1 MMEKRHQKQQNRGGL
16 EMEKDKKKA
25 VKKSFTLKQRFSYWF
40 DNRIAEGSLGLI
52 RILIVF
58 SVLLVLLIAGLIM
71 LLGLSE
77 EGEGGAVLWDSIATV
92 INAWMPYSSDGSIG
106 YLILMSCA
114 AIGGVLFTS
123 ILIGIITS
131 SIEEKVTAL
140 KKGNSH
146 VIEEDHLIVLG
157 LYPGEYTLLQQLIF
171 ASEGKPVCIVIADEA
186 DREEMEQNIRENLT
200 VPKNVRIVCRTAD
213 ITDPA
218 SLEKC
223 SLETCRT
230 VIVSPTEDM
239 KTIKVILAA
248 SALLEEKQAP
258 QISVNAILTR
268 NEYSFPPSLERTH
281 NITTLKTNAILS
293 KMIAHSCTQTGLSE
307 TFREIFNFEGSEF
320 YLTGFDGIGGM
331 TFEEIM
337 IRTDRAVP
345 SGVFRNGRIL
355 VNPPADFIIEED
367 DRILVFAEESD
378 SAILRKDAPPVK
390 KLREA
395 VMTRSEEETDIVILG
410 RNETLPVILKELP
423 ENVSTVWLVCPG
435 ISEKEKNRLLTAGAA
450 RNLNLRFY
458 EEDPES
464 EDYLEKLA
472 RMAGHVVILGDH
484 EKDPEQADMDVIF
497 LLLNLRELRRDL
509 GLGYNITVEMQKEHN
524 QKLAGSGESTDY
536 LVTSSMSSLILA
548 QLAESPALI
557 DVFREILSNEGN
569 ELYLKQTGSM
579 GLTGTFT
586 GRDLR
591 RIMLRERYIFLGHLD
606 SKKRSRFNIP
616 LDEEIKLDGKDYLIV
631 FGES

>member
-1 MMEKRHQKQQNRGGL
+1 MEK
-16 EMEKDKKKA
+16 ETKKT
-25 VKKSFTLKQRFSYWF
+25 VKKGFTLKQRFSYWF

-58 SVLLVLLIAGLIM
+58 SVLLVLMITGLIM

-77 EGEGGAVLWDSIATV
+77 GGEGGSVLWDSIATV

-146 VIEEDHLIVLG
+146 VIEKDHLIVLG
-157 LYPGEYTLLQQLIF
+157 LYPGEYTLLQQLIL
-171 ASEGKPVCIVIADEA
+171 ASEGKPACIVIADEA
-186 DREEMEQNIRENLT
+186 DREEMEQSIRENLT

-248 SALLEEKQAP
+248 AALLEEKQAP

-268 NEYSFPPSLERTH
+268 NEYSFPPSLERAH

-320 YLTGFDGIGGM
+320 YLTDFDGIGGM

-355 VNPPADFIIEED
+355 VNPPADFILEED
-367 DRILVFAEESD
+367 DRILVFAEESG
-378 SAILRKDAPPVK
+378 SAILRQDVPPVK

-423 ENVSTVWLVCPG
+423 ENVSGVWLVCPG
-435 ISEKEKNRLLTAGAA
+435 ISEKEKHRLLTAGAA

-484 EKDPEQADMDVIF
+484 EKDPEQADMEGIF

-509 GLGYNITVEMQKEHN
+509 GLGYNITVELQKEHN
-524 QKLAGSGESTDY
+524 QKLAGSGESTDF

-569 ELYLKQTGSM
+569 ELYLKQTGAM

-591 RIMLRERYIFLGHLD
+591 RIMLRERYIFLGYLD
-606 SKKRSRFNIP
+606 RKKRSRFNIP
-616 LDEEIKLDGKDYLIV
+616 LDEEIRLDGKDHLIV

>member
-1 MMEKRHQKQQNRGGL
+1 
-16 EMEKDKKKA
+16 MEKDKKKA
-25 VKKSFTLKQRFSYWF
+25 VKKGFTLKQRFSYWF

-58 SVLLVLLIAGLIM
+58 SVLLVLMIAGLIM
-71 LLGLSE
+71 LFGLSE

-146 VIEEDHLIVLG
+146 VIEKDHLIVLG
-157 LYPGEYTLLQQLIF
+157 LYPGEYTLLEQLIF

-186 DREEMEQNIRENLT
+186 DREEMEQSIRENLK

-248 SALLEEKQAP
+248 AALLEEKQAP

-268 NEYSFPPSLERTH
+268 NEYSFPPSLERAH

-320 YLTGFDGIGGM
+320 YLTDFDGIGGM

-345 SGVFRNGRIL
+345 SGVYRNGSIL
-355 VNPPADFIIEED
+355 VNPPADFILEED

-378 SAILRKDAPPVK
+378 SAILRKDAPPGK
-390 KLREA
+390 NLREA

-423 ENVSTVWLVCPG
+423 ENVTGVWLVCPD
-435 ISEKEKNRLLTAGAA
+435 ISEKEKQRLLTAGAA

-484 EKDPEQADMDVIF
+484 EKDPEEADMEGIF

-509 GLGYNITVEMQKEHN
+509 ELDYNITVELQKEHN

-569 ELYLKQTGSM
+569 ELYLKQTGAM

-591 RIMLRERYIFLGHLD
+591 RIMLREGYIFLGHLD
-606 SKKRSRFNIP
+606 GKKGSRFNIP
-616 LDEEIKLDGKDYLIV
+616 LDEEIRLDGKDHLIV

>member
-1 MMEKRHQKQQNRGGL
+1 MEK
-16 EMEKDKKKA
+16 EKKKT
-25 VKKSFTLKQRFSYWF
+25 VNKDFTLKQRFSYWF

-58 SVLLVLLIAGLIM
+58 SVLLVLVITGLIM

-77 EGEGGAVLWDSIATV
+77 GGEGGTVLWDSIATV

-157 LYPGEYTLLQQLIF
+157 LYPGEYTLLQQLIL
-171 ASEGKPVCIVIADEA
+171 ASEGKPACIVIADEA
-186 DREEMEQNIRENLT
+186 DREEMEQSIRENLT

-248 SALLEEKQAP
+248 AALLEEKQAP

-268 NEYSFPPSLERTH
+268 NEYSFPPSLERAH

-320 YLTGFDGIGGM
+320 YLTDFDGIGGM

-345 SGVFRNGRIL
+345 SGVYRNGSIL
-355 VNPPADFIIEED
+355 VNPPADFILEED
-367 DRILVFAEESD
+367 DRILVFAEERD
-378 SAILRKDAPPVK
+378 SAILRKDAPPGK
-390 KLREA
+390 NLREA

-423 ENVSTVWLVCPG
+423 ENVTGVWLVCPD
-435 ISEKEKNRLLTAGAA
+435 ISEKEKQRLLTAGAA

-484 EKDPEQADMDVIF
+484 EKDPEQADMEAIF

-509 GLGYNITVEMQKEHN
+509 GLDYNITVEMQKEHN

-569 ELYLKQTGSM
+569 ELYLKQTGAM

-591 RIMLRERYIFLGHLD
+591 RIMLREGYIFLGHLD
-606 SKKRSRFNIP
+606 GKKGSRFNIP
-616 LDEEIKLDGKDYLIV
+616 LDEEIRLDGKDHLIV

>member
-25 VKKSFTLKQRFSYWF
+25 VKKGFTLKQRFSYWF

-58 SVLLVLLIAGLIM
+58 SVLLVLMIAGLIM
-71 LLGLSE
+71 LFGLSE

-146 VIEEDHLIVLG
+146 VIEKDHLIVLG

-186 DREEMEQNIRENLT
+186 DREEMEQSIRENLK

-345 SGVFRNGRIL
+345 SGVFRNGSIL
-355 VNPPADFIIEED
+355 VNPPADFVLEED
-367 DRILVFAEESD
+367 DKILVFAEESD
-378 SAILRKDAPPVK
+378 AAILRKDAPPGK

-423 ENVSTVWLVCPG
+423 ENVSTVWLVCPD
-435 ISEKEKNRLLTAGAA
+435 IPEKEKNRLLTAGEA

-509 GLGYNITVEMQKEHN
+509 GLDYNITVEMQKEHN

-591 RIMLRERYIFLGHLD
+591 RIMLREGYIFLGHLD
-606 SKKRSRFNIP
+606 GKKGSRFNIP
-616 LDEEIKLDGKDYLIV
+616 LDEEIRLDGKDHLIV

>member
-1 MMEKRHQKQQNRGGL
+1 
-16 EMEKDKKKA
+16 MEKDKKKA
-25 VKKSFTLKQRFSYWF
+25 VKKGFTLKQRFSYWF

-58 SVLLVLLIAGLIM
+58 SVLLVLMIAGLIM
-71 LLGLSE
+71 LFGLSE

-186 DREEMEQNIRENLT
+186 DREEMEQNIRENLK

-268 NEYSFPPSLERTH
+268 NEYSFPPSLERAH

-345 SGVFRNGRIL
+345 SGVYRNGSIL
-355 VNPPADFIIEED
+355 VNPPADFVLEED
-367 DRILVFAEESD
+367 DKILVFAEESD
-378 SAILRKDAPPVK
+378 AAILRKDAPPGK
-390 KLREA
+390 NLREA

-423 ENVSTVWLVCPG
+423 ENVSTVWLVCPD
-435 ISEKEKNRLLTAGAA
+435 IPEKEKNRLLTAGEA

-569 ELYLKQTGSM
+569 ELYLKQTGAM

-591 RIMLRERYIFLGHLD
+591 RIMLREGYIFLGHLD
-606 SKKRSRFNIP
+606 GKKGSRFNIP
-616 LDEEIKLDGKDYLIV
+616 LDEEIRLDGKDHLIV

>member
-1 MMEKRHQKQQNRGGL
+1 
-16 EMEKDKKKA
+16 MEKDKKKA
-25 VKKSFTLKQRFSYWF
+25 VKKGFTLKQRFSYWF

-58 SVLLVLLIAGLIM
+58 SVLLVLMIAGLIM
-71 LLGLSE
+71 LFGLSE

-186 DREEMEQNIRENLT
+186 DREEMEQNIRENLK

-345 SGVFRNGRIL
+345 SGVYRNGSIL
-355 VNPPADFIIEED
+355 VNPPADFVLEED
-367 DRILVFAEESD
+367 DKILVFAEESD
-378 SAILRKDAPPVK
+378 AAILRKDAPPGK
-390 KLREA
+390 NLREA

-423 ENVSTVWLVCPG
+423 ENVSTVWLVCPD
-435 ISEKEKNRLLTAGAA
+435 IPEKEKNRLLTAGEA

-569 ELYLKQTGSM
+569 ELYLKQTGAM

-591 RIMLRERYIFLGHLD
+591 RIMLREGYIFLGHLD
-606 SKKRSRFNIP
+606 GKKGSRFNIP
-616 LDEEIKLDGKDYLIV
+616 LDEEIRLDGKDHLIV

>member
-1 MMEKRHQKQQNRGGL
+1 
-16 EMEKDKKKA
+16 MEKDKKKA
-25 VKKSFTLKQRFSYWF
+25 VKKGFTLKQRFSYWF

-58 SVLLVLLIAGLIM
+58 SVLLVLMIAGLIM
-71 LLGLSE
+71 LFGLSE

-186 DREEMEQNIRENLT
+186 DREEMEQNIRENLK

-248 SALLEEKQAP
+248 AALLEEKQAP

-268 NEYSFPPSLERTH
+268 NEYSFPPSLERAH

-345 SGVFRNGRIL
+345 SGVFRNGSIL
-355 VNPPADFIIEED
+355 VNPPADFVLEED
-367 DRILVFAEESD
+367 DKILVFAEESD
-378 SAILRKDAPPVK
+378 AAILRKDAPPGK

-423 ENVSTVWLVCPG
+423 ENVSTVWLVCPD
-435 ISEKEKNRLLTAGAA
+435 IPEKEKNRLLTAGEA

-509 GLGYNITVEMQKEHN
+509 GLDYNITVEMQKEHN

-591 RIMLRERYIFLGHLD
+591 RIMLREGYIFLGHLD
-606 SKKRSRFNIP
+606 GKKGSRFNIP
-616 LDEEIKLDGKDYLIV
+616 LDEEIRLDGKDHLIV

>member
-1 MMEKRHQKQQNRGGL
+1 
-16 EMEKDKKKA
+16 MEKDKKKA
-25 VKKSFTLKQRFSYWF
+25 VKKGFTLKQRFSYWF

-58 SVLLVLLIAGLIM
+58 SVLLVLMIAGLIM
-71 LLGLSE
+71 LFGLSE

-186 DREEMEQNIRENLT
+186 DREEMEQNIRENLK

-248 SALLEEKQAP
+248 AALLEEKQAP

-268 NEYSFPPSLERTH
+268 NEYSFPPSLERAH

-345 SGVFRNGRIL
+345 SGVFRNGSIL
-355 VNPPADFIIEED
+355 VNPPADFVLEED
-367 DRILVFAEESD
+367 DKILVFAEESD
-378 SAILRKDAPPVK
+378 AAILRKDAPPGK

-423 ENVSTVWLVCPG
+423 ENVTGVWLVCPD
-435 ISEKEKNRLLTAGAA
+435 ISEKEKQRLLTAGAA

-484 EKDPEQADMDVIF
+484 EKDPEQADMEAIF

-509 GLGYNITVEMQKEHN
+509 GLDYNITVELQKEHN

-569 ELYLKQTGSM
+569 ELYLKQTGAM

-591 RIMLRERYIFLGHLD
+591 RIMLREGYIFLGHLD
-606 SKKRSRFNIP
+606 GKKGSRFNIP
-616 LDEEIKLDGKDYLIV
+616 LDEEIRLDGKDHLIV

>member
-1 MMEKRHQKQQNRGGL
+1 
-16 EMEKDKKKA
+16 
-25 VKKSFTLKQRFSYWF
+25 
-40 DNRIAEGSLGLI
+40 
-52 RILIVF
+52 
-58 SVLLVLLIAGLIM
+58 
-71 LLGLSE
+71 
-77 EGEGGAVLWDSIATV
+77 
-92 INAWMPYSSDGSIG
+92 
-106 YLILMSCA
+106 
-114 AIGGVLFTS
+114 
-123 ILIGIITS
+123 
-131 SIEEKVTAL
+131 
-140 KKGNSH
+140 
-146 VIEEDHLIVLG
+146 
-157 LYPGEYTLLQQLIF
+157 
-171 ASEGKPVCIVIADEA
+171 
-186 DREEMEQNIRENLT
+186 
-200 VPKNVRIVCRTAD
+200 
-213 ITDPA
+213 
-218 SLEKC
+218 
-223 SLETCRT
+223 
-230 VIVSPTEDM
+230 
-239 KTIKVILAA
+239 
-248 SALLEEKQAP
+248 
-258 QISVNAILTR
+258 
-268 NEYSFPPSLERTH
+268 
-281 NITTLKTNAILS
+281 
-293 KMIAHSCTQTGLSE
+293 
-307 TFREIFNFEGSEF
+307 
-320 YLTGFDGIGGM
+320 M

-345 SGVFRNGRIL
+345 SGVYRNGSIL
-355 VNPPADFIIEED
+355 VNPPADFILEED

-378 SAILRKDAPPVK
+378 SAILRKDAPPGK

-423 ENVSTVWLVCPG
+423 ENVTGVWLVCPD
-435 ISEKEKNRLLTAGAA
+435 ISEKEKQRLLTAGAA

-484 EKDPEQADMDVIF
+484 EKDPEQADMEAIF

-509 GLGYNITVEMQKEHN
+509 ELDYNITVEMQKEHN

-591 RIMLRERYIFLGHLD
+591 RIMLREGYIFLGHLD
-606 SKKRSRFNIP
+606 GKKGSRFNIP
-616 LDEEIKLDGKDYLIV
+616 LDEEIRLDGKDHLIV

>member
-1 MMEKRHQKQQNRGGL
+1 MEK
-16 EMEKDKKKA
+16 ETKKT
-25 VKKSFTLKQRFSYWF
+25 VKKGFTLKQRFSYWF

-58 SVLLVLLIAGLIM
+58 SVLLVLMITGLIM

-77 EGEGGAVLWDSIATV
+77 GGEGGSVLWDSIATV
-92 INAWMPYSSDGSIG
+92 INAWMPYSSDGNIG

-146 VIEEDHLIVLG
+146 VIEKDHLIVLG
-157 LYPGEYTLLQQLIF
+157 LYPGEYTLLEQLIF

-186 DREEMEQNIRENLT
+186 DREEMEQSIRENLK

-248 SALLEEKQAP
+248 AALLEEKQAP

-268 NEYSFPPSLERTH
+268 NEYSFPPSLERAH

-320 YLTGFDGIGGM
+320 YLTDFNGIGGM

-355 VNPPADFIIEED
+355 VNPPAGFILEED

-378 SAILRKDAPPVK
+378 SAILREDVPPVK

-423 ENVSTVWLVCPG
+423 ENVSAVWLVCPG
-435 ISEKEKNRLLTAGAA
+435 ISEKEKNRLLTAGEA

-484 EKDPEQADMDVIF
+484 EKDPEQADMEAIF

-509 GLGYNITVEMQKEHN
+509 GLDYNITVELQKEHN

-569 ELYLKQTGSM
+569 ELYLKQTGAM

-591 RIMLRERYIFLGHLD
+591 RIMLREGYIFLGHLD
-606 SKKRSRFNIP
+606 GKKGSRFNIP
-616 LDEEIKLDGKDYLIV
+616 LDEEIRLDGKDHLIV

>member
-1 MMEKRHQKQQNRGGL
+1 
-16 EMEKDKKKA
+16 MEKDKKKA
-25 VKKSFTLKQRFSYWF
+25 VKKGFTLKQRFSYWF

-58 SVLLVLLIAGLIM
+58 SVLLVLMIAGLIM
-71 LLGLSE
+71 LFGLSE

-186 DREEMEQNIRENLT
+186 DREEMEQNIRENLK

-345 SGVFRNGRIL
+345 SGVFRNGSIL
-355 VNPPADFIIEED
+355 VNPPADFVLKED
-367 DRILVFAEESD
+367 DKILVFAEESD
-378 SAILRKDAPPVK
+378 AAILRKDAPPGK
-390 KLREA
+390 NLREA

-423 ENVSTVWLVCPG
+423 ENVSTVWLVCPD
-435 ISEKEKNRLLTAGAA
+435 IPEKEKNRLLTAGEA

-591 RIMLRERYIFLGHLD
+591 RIMLREGYIFLGHLD
-606 SKKRSRFNIP
+606 GKKGSRFNIP
-616 LDEEIKLDGKDYLIV
+616 LDEEIRLDGKDHLIV

>member
-1 MMEKRHQKQQNRGGL
+1 
-16 EMEKDKKKA
+16 MEKDKKKA
-25 VKKSFTLKQRFSYWF
+25 VKKGFTLQQRFSYWF

-58 SVLLVLLIAGLIM
+58 SVLLVLMIAGLIM
-71 LLGLSE
+71 LFGLSE

-186 DREEMEQNIRENLT
+186 DREEMEQNIRENLK

-345 SGVFRNGRIL
+345 SGVFRNGSIL
-355 VNPPADFIIEED
+355 VNPPADFVLEED
-367 DRILVFAEESD
+367 DKILVFAEESD
-378 SAILRKDAPPVK
+378 AAILRKDAPPGK
-390 KLREA
+390 NLREA

-423 ENVSTVWLVCPG
+423 ENVSTVWLVCPD
-435 ISEKEKNRLLTAGAA
+435 IPEKEKNRLLTAGEA

-569 ELYLKQTGSM
+569 ELYLKQTGAM

-591 RIMLRERYIFLGHLD
+591 RIMLREGYIFLGHLD
-606 SKKRSRFNIP
+606 GKKGSRFNIP
-616 LDEEIKLDGKDYLIV
+616 LDEEIRLDGKDHLIV

>member
-25 VKKSFTLKQRFSYWF
+25 VKKGFTLKQRFSYWF

-58 SVLLVLLIAGLIM
+58 SVLLVLMIAGLIM
-71 LLGLSE
+71 LFGLSE

-146 VIEEDHLIVLG
+146 VIEKDHLIVLG

-186 DREEMEQNIRENLT
+186 DREEMEQSIRENLK

-248 SALLEEKQAP
+248 AALLEEKQAP

-268 NEYSFPPSLERTH
+268 NEYSFPPSLERAH

-320 YLTGFDGIGGM
+320 YLTDFNGIGGM

-345 SGVFRNGRIL
+345 SGVYRNGSIL
-355 VNPPADFIIEED
+355 VNPPADFVLEED

-378 SAILRKDAPPVK
+378 SAILRKDAPPGK

-423 ENVSTVWLVCPG
+423 ENVTGVWLVCPD
-435 ISEKEKNRLLTAGAA
+435 ISEKEKQRLLTAGAA

-484 EKDPEQADMDVIF
+484 EKDPEQADMEAIF

-509 GLGYNITVEMQKEHN
+509 GLDYNITVELQKEHN

-591 RIMLRERYIFLGHLD
+591 RIMLREGYIFLGHLD
-606 SKKRSRFNIP
+606 GKKGSRFNIP
-616 LDEEIKLDGKDYLIV
+616 LDEEIRLDGKDHLIV

>member
-1 MMEKRHQKQQNRGGL
+1 MEK
-16 EMEKDKKKA
+16 EKKKT
-25 VKKSFTLKQRFSYWF
+25 VNKDFTLKQRFSYWF

-58 SVLLVLLIAGLIM
+58 SVLLVLVITGLIM

-77 EGEGGAVLWDSIATV
+77 GGEGGTVLWDSIATV

-146 VIEEDHLIVLG
+146 VIEKDHLIVLG

-186 DREEMEQNIRENLT
+186 DREEMEQSIRENLK

-248 SALLEEKQAP
+248 AALLEEKQAP

-268 NEYSFPPSLERTH
+268 NEYSFPPSLERAH

-320 YLTGFDGIGGM
+320 YLTDFNGIGGM

-345 SGVFRNGRIL
+345 SGVYRNGSIL
-355 VNPPADFIIEED
+355 VNPPADFILEED

-378 SAILRKDAPPVK
+378 SAILRKDAPPGK

-423 ENVSTVWLVCPG
+423 ENVTGVWLVCPD
-435 ISEKEKNRLLTAGAA
+435 ISEKGKNRLLTAGEA

-484 EKDPEQADMDVIF
+484 EKDPEQADMEVIF

-509 GLGYNITVEMQKEHN
+509 GLDYNITVELQKEHN

-591 RIMLRERYIFLGHLD
+591 RIMLREGYIFLGHLD
-606 SKKRSRFNIP
+606 GKKGSRFNIP
-616 LDEEIKLDGKDYLIV
+616 LDEEIRLDGKDHLIV

>member
-1 MMEKRHQKQQNRGGL
+1 
-16 EMEKDKKKA
+16 MEKDKKKA
-25 VKKSFTLKQRFSYWF
+25 VKKGFTLKQRFSYWF

-58 SVLLVLLIAGLIM
+58 SVLLVLMIAGLIM
-71 LLGLSE
+71 LFGLSE

-146 VIEEDHLIVLG
+146 VIEKDHLIVLG

-186 DREEMEQNIRENLT
+186 DREEMEQSIRENLK

-248 SALLEEKQAP
+248 AALLEEKQAP

-268 NEYSFPPSLERTH
+268 NEYSFPPSLERAH

-320 YLTGFDGIGGM
+320 YLTDFDGIGGM

-345 SGVFRNGRIL
+345 SGVYRNGSIL
-355 VNPPADFIIEED
+355 VNPPADFILEED

-378 SAILRKDAPPVK
+378 SAILRKDAPPGK

-423 ENVSTVWLVCPG
+423 ENVTGVWLVCPD
-435 ISEKEKNRLLTAGAA
+435 ISEKEKQRLLTAGAA

-484 EKDPEQADMDVIF
+484 EKDPEQADMEAIF

-509 GLGYNITVEMQKEHN
+509 GLDYNITVELQKEHN

-569 ELYLKQTGSM
+569 ELYLRQTGSM

-591 RIMLRERYIFLGHLD
+591 RIMLREGYIFLGHLD
-606 SKKRSRFNIP
+606 GTKGSRFNIP
-616 LDEEIKLDGKDYLIV
+616 LDEEIRLDGKDHLIV

>member
-1 MMEKRHQKQQNRGGL
+1 
-16 EMEKDKKKA
+16 MEKDKKKA

-390 KLREA
+390 
-395 VMTRSEEETDIVILG
+395 
-410 RNETLPVILKELP
+410 
-423 ENVSTVWLVCPG
+423 
-435 ISEKEKNRLLTAGAA
+435 
-450 RNLNLRFY
+450 
-458 EEDPES
+458 
-464 EDYLEKLA
+464 
-472 RMAGHVVILGDH
+472 
-484 EKDPEQADMDVIF
+484 
-497 LLLNLRELRRDL
+497 
-509 GLGYNITVEMQKEHN
+509 
-524 QKLAGSGESTDY
+524 
-536 LVTSSMSSLILA
+536 
-548 QLAESPALI
+548 
-557 DVFREILSNEGN
+557 
-569 ELYLKQTGSM
+569 
-579 GLTGTFT
+579 
-586 GRDLR
+586 
-591 RIMLRERYIFLGHLD
+591 
-606 SKKRSRFNIP
+606 
-616 LDEEIKLDGKDYLIV
+616 
-631 FGES
+631 

>member
-25 VKKSFTLKQRFSYWF
+25 VKKGFTLKQRFSYWF

-58 SVLLVLLIAGLIM
+58 SVLLVLMIAGLIM
-71 LLGLSE
+71 LFGLSE

-186 DREEMEQNIRENLT
+186 DREEMEQSIRENLK

-248 SALLEEKQAP
+248 AALLEEKQAP

-268 NEYSFPPSLERTH
+268 NEYSFPPSLERAH

-320 YLTGFDGIGGM
+320 YLTDFDGIGGM

-345 SGVFRNGRIL
+345 SGVFRNGSIL
-355 VNPPADFIIEED
+355 VNPPADFILEED

-378 SAILRKDAPPVK
+378 SAILRKDAPPGK

-423 ENVSTVWLVCPG
+423 ENVTGVWLVCPD
-435 ISEKEKNRLLTAGAA
+435 ISEKEKQRLLTAGAA

-484 EKDPEQADMDVIF
+484 EKDPEQADMEAIF

-509 GLGYNITVEMQKEHN
+509 GLDYNITVEMQKEHN

-569 ELYLKQTGSM
+569 ELYLKQTGAM

-591 RIMLRERYIFLGHLD
+591 RIMLREGYIFLGHLD
-606 SKKRSRFNIP
+606 GKKGSRFNIP
-616 LDEEIKLDGKDYLIV
+616 LDEEIRLDGKDHLIV

>member
-1 MMEKRHQKQQNRGGL
+1 
-16 EMEKDKKKA
+16 MEKDKKKA
-25 VKKSFTLKQRFSYWF
+25 VKKGFTLKQRFSYWF

-58 SVLLVLLIAGLIM
+58 SVLLVLMIAGLIM
-71 LLGLSE
+71 LFGLSE

-146 VIEEDHLIVLG
+146 VIEKDHLIVLG
-157 LYPGEYTLLQQLIF
+157 LYPGEYTLLEQLIF

-186 DREEMEQNIRENLT
+186 DREEMEQSIRENLK

-248 SALLEEKQAP
+248 AALLEEKQAP

-268 NEYSFPPSLERTH
+268 NEYSFPPSLERAH

-320 YLTGFDGIGGM
+320 YLTDFDGIGGM

-345 SGVFRNGRIL
+345 SGVYRNGSIL
-355 VNPPADFIIEED
+355 VNPPADFILEED

-378 SAILRKDAPPVK
+378 SAILRKDAPPGK
-390 KLREA
+390 NLREA

-423 ENVSTVWLVCPG
+423 ENVTGVWLVCPD
-435 ISEKEKNRLLTAGAA
+435 ISEKEKQRLLTAGAA

-484 EKDPEQADMDVIF
+484 EKDPEEADMEGIF

-509 GLGYNITVEMQKEHN
+509 GLGYNITVELQKEHN

-569 ELYLKQTGSM
+569 ELYLKQTGAM

-591 RIMLRERYIFLGHLD
+591 RIMLREGYIFLGHLD
-606 SKKRSRFNIP
+606 GKKGSRFNIP
-616 LDEEIKLDGKDYLIV
+616 LDEEIRLDGKDHLIV

>member
-1 MMEKRHQKQQNRGGL
+1 
-16 EMEKDKKKA
+16 MEKDKKNA
-25 VKKSFTLKQRFSYWF
+25 VKKGFTLKQRFSYWF

-58 SVLLVLLIAGLIM
+58 SVLLVLMIAGLIM
-71 LLGLSE
+71 LFGLSE

-186 DREEMEQNIRENLT
+186 DREEMEQNIRENLK

-345 SGVFRNGRIL
+345 SGVFRNGSIL
-355 VNPPADFIIEED
+355 VNPPADFVLEED
-367 DRILVFAEESD
+367 DKILVFAEESD
-378 SAILRKDAPPVK
+378 AAILRKDAPPGK
-390 KLREA
+390 NLREA

-423 ENVSTVWLVCPG
+423 ENVSTVWLVCPD
-435 ISEKEKNRLLTAGAA
+435 IPEKEKNRLLTAGEA

-591 RIMLRERYIFLGHLD
+591 RIMLREGYIFLGHLD
-606 SKKRSRFNIP
+606 GKKGSRFNIP
-616 LDEEIKLDGKDYLIV
+616 LDEEIRLDGKDHLIV

>member
-1 MMEKRHQKQQNRGGL
+1 
-16 EMEKDKKKA
+16 MEKDKKKA
-25 VKKSFTLKQRFSYWF
+25 VKKGFTLKQRFSYWF

-58 SVLLVLLIAGLIM
+58 SVLLVLVITGLIM

-77 EGEGGAVLWDSIATV
+77 GGEGGTVLWDSIATV

-146 VIEEDHLIVLG
+146 VIEKDHLIVLG

-186 DREEMEQNIRENLT
+186 DREEMEQSIRENLK

-248 SALLEEKQAP
+248 AALLEEKQAP

-268 NEYSFPPSLERTH
+268 NEYSFPPSLERAH

-320 YLTGFDGIGGM
+320 YLTDFDGIGGM

-345 SGVFRNGRIL
+345 SGVYRNGSIL
-355 VNPPADFIIEED
+355 VNPPADFILEED

-378 SAILRKDAPPVK
+378 SAILRKDAPPGK

-423 ENVSTVWLVCPG
+423 ENVTGVWLVCPD
-435 ISEKEKNRLLTAGAA
+435 ISEKGKNRLLTAGEA

-484 EKDPEQADMDVIF
+484 EKDPEQADMEVIF

-509 GLGYNITVEMQKEHN
+509 GLDYNITVELQKEHN

-591 RIMLRERYIFLGHLD
+591 RIMLREGYIFLGHLD
-606 SKKRSRFNIP
+606 GKKGSRFNIP
-616 LDEEIKLDGKDYLIV
+616 LDEEIRLDGKDHLIV

>member
-1 MMEKRHQKQQNRGGL
+1 
-16 EMEKDKKKA
+16 MEKDKKKA
-25 VKKSFTLKQRFSYWF
+25 VKKGFTLKQRFSYWF

-58 SVLLVLLIAGLIM
+58 SVLLVLMIAGLIM
-71 LLGLSE
+71 LFGLSE

-186 DREEMEQNIRENLT
+186 DREEMEQNIRENLK

-268 NEYSFPPSLERTH
+268 NEYSFPPSLERAH

-345 SGVFRNGRIL
+345 SGVFRNGSIL
-355 VNPPADFIIEED
+355 VNPPADFVLEED
-367 DRILVFAEESD
+367 DKILVFAEESD
-378 SAILRKDAPPVK
+378 AAILRKDAPPGK
-390 KLREA
+390 NLREA

-423 ENVSTVWLVCPG
+423 ENVSTVWLVCPD
-435 ISEKEKNRLLTAGAA
+435 IPEKEKNRLLTAGEA

-509 GLGYNITVEMQKEHN
+509 GLDYNITVEMQKEHN

-591 RIMLRERYIFLGHLD
+591 RIMLREGYIFLGHLD
-606 SKKRSRFNIP
+606 GKKGSRFNIP
-616 LDEEIKLDGKDYLIV
+616 LDEEIRLDGKDHLIV

>member
-1 MMEKRHQKQQNRGGL
+1 
-16 EMEKDKKKA
+16 MEKDKKKA
-25 VKKSFTLKQRFSYWF
+25 VKKGFTLQQRFSYWF

-58 SVLLVLLIAGLIM
+58 SVLLVLMIAGLIM
-71 LLGLSE
+71 LFGLSE

-186 DREEMEQNIRENLT
+186 DREEMEQNIRENLK

-345 SGVFRNGRIL
+345 SGVFRNGSIL
-355 VNPPADFIIEED
+355 VNPPADFVLKED
-367 DRILVFAEESD
+367 DKILVFAEESD
-378 SAILRKDAPPVK
+378 AAILRKDAPPGK
-390 KLREA
+390 NLREA

-423 ENVSTVWLVCPG
+423 ENVSTVWLVCPD
-435 ISEKEKNRLLTAGAA
+435 IPEKEKNRLLTAGEA

-569 ELYLKQTGSM
+569 ELYLKQTGAM

-591 RIMLRERYIFLGHLD
+591 RIMLREGYIFLGHLD
-606 SKKRSRFNIP
+606 GKKGSRFNIP
-616 LDEEIKLDGKDYLIV
+616 LDEEIRLDGKDHLIV

>member
-1 MMEKRHQKQQNRGGL
+1 
-16 EMEKDKKKA
+16 MEKDKKKA
-25 VKKSFTLKQRFSYWF
+25 VKKGFTLKQRFSYWF

-58 SVLLVLLIAGLIM
+58 SVLLVLMIAGLIM
-71 LLGLSE
+71 LFGLSE

-146 VIEEDHLIVLG
+146 VIEKDHLIVLG

-186 DREEMEQNIRENLT
+186 DREEMEQSIRENLK

-268 NEYSFPPSLERTH
+268 NEYSFPPSLERAH

-320 YLTGFDGIGGM
+320 YLTDFDGIGGM

-345 SGVFRNGRIL
+345 SGVYRNGSIL
-355 VNPPADFIIEED
+355 VNPPADFILEED

-378 SAILRKDAPPVK
+378 SAILRKDAPPGK

-423 ENVSTVWLVCPG
+423 ENVTGVWLVCPD
-435 ISEKEKNRLLTAGAA
+435 ISEKEKQRLLTAGAA

-464 EDYLEKLA
+464 EKTKELEKKYKAAALE
-472 RMAGHVVILGDH
+472 L
-484 EKDPEQADMDVIF
+484 EKQRV
-497 LLLNLRELRRDL
+497 LN
-509 GLGYNITVEMQKEHN
+509 M
-524 QKLAGSGESTDY
+524 
-536 LVTSSMSSLILA
+536 
-548 QLAESPALI
+548 ALI
-557 DVFREILSNEGN
+557 
-569 ELYLKQTGSM
+569 
-579 GLTGTFT
+579 
-586 GRDLR
+586 
-591 RIMLRERYIFLGHLD
+591 RERINRENAEREKAQQ
-606 SKKRSRFNIP
+606 SN
-616 LDEEIKLDGKDYLIV
+616 
-631 FGES
+631 GEK

>member
-1 MMEKRHQKQQNRGGL
+1 MEK
-16 EMEKDKKKA
+16 EKRKT
-25 VKKSFTLKQRFSYWF
+25 VKKGFTLRQRFSYWF

-58 SVLLVLLIAGLIM
+58 SVLLVLLITGLIM
-71 LLGLSE
+71 MLGLSE
-77 EGEGGAVLWDSIATV
+77 GGEGGAVLWDSIATV

-146 VIEEDHLIVLG
+146 VIEKDHLIVLG

-171 ASEGKPVCIVIADEA
+171 ASEGKPVCIVIADDS
-186 DREEMEQNIRENLT
+186 DREEMEQSIRENLT

-213 ITDPA
+213 ITDPV

-223 SLETCRT
+223 SMETCRT
-230 VIVSPTEDM
+230 VIVSPTDDM

-258 QISVNAILTR
+258 QISVNAILSR
-268 NEYSFPPSLERTH
+268 NEYSFPPSLERAH
-281 NITTLKTNAILS
+281 NITTLKTNAILA

-320 YLTGFDGIGGM
+320 YLTDFDGIGGM
-331 TFEEIM
+331 TFEELM
-337 IRTDRAVP
+337 VRTDRAVP
-345 SGVFRNGRIL
+345 SGVYRNGSIL
-355 VNPPADFIIEED
+355 VNPPAGFILEED
-367 DRILVFAEESD
+367 DRILVFAEESG
-378 SAILRKDAPPVK
+378 SAILREDAPPVK

-395 VMTRSEEETDIVILG
+395 VMTRSEEETDVVILG

-423 ENVSTVWLVCPG
+423 ENVSGVWLVCPG
-435 ISEKEKNRLLTAGAA
+435 ISEKEKQKLLTAGAA
-450 RNLNLRFY
+450 RDLNLRFY

-484 EKDPEQADMDVIF
+484 EKDPEQADMEGIF
-497 LLLNLRELRRDL
+497 LLLNLRELKRDL
-509 GLGYNITVEMQKEHN
+509 GLGYNITVELQKEHN
-524 QKLAGSGESTDY
+524 QKLAGSGESTDF

-606 SKKRSRFNIP
+606 RNKRSRFNIP
-616 LDEEIKLDGKDYLIV
+616 LDEEIVLDGKDHLIV